1 VAAKAHETM
10 TEQATDDPTLLRR
23 ASRKR
28 NPEESRRRILDAAES
43 AFSRRG
49 FDGARLRDIAQE
61 AGVHHAL
68 VHHYYG
74 DKRGLFD
81 AVLTRGLRRM
91 LELELEAIIVDE
103 GLEVGVQKVAGRL
116 FDFLADNRELLRIL
130 EGAFRDRESVSFEV
144 AKDALGAQTQPLL
157 QSIIGTLRAGQE
169 LGSVRADIPP
179 ETLLLY
185 CFSLLVYPF
194 IMGTGFARALGL
206 PKYADERRQ
215 AEKAQLLALIVQAL
229 RAP

>member
-1 VAAKAHETM
+1 MTM
-10 TEQATDDPTLLRR
+10 DAQEAMAEEATTEDPELRR
-23 ASRKR
+23 GGRKR

-81 AVLTRGLRRM
+81 AVVTRGLGR
-91 LELELEAIIVDE
+91 LHELEVEPRVGPG
-103 GLEVGVQKVAGRL
+103 GLEEGVERAAGRL

-130 EGAFRDRESVSFEV
+130 EGAFRDRDSVSFAV
-144 AKDALGAQTQPLL
+144 AKDALGAQTEPLL
-157 QSIIGTLRAGQE
+157 QSIVGTIREGQRMDH
-169 LGSVRADIPP
+169 VRGDIPA
-179 ETLLLY
+179 ETLVLHGY
-185 CFSLLVYPF
+185 SVLVYPF
-194 IMGTGFARALGL
+194 IMGAGFAKALGL
-206 PKYADERRQ
+206 PRYGEERRDV
-215 AEKAQLLALIVQAL
+215 ERAQLVALIVQAL
-229 RAP
+229 RA